1 MKSQAELIE
10 ELKSKQVELTS
21 ALEDKQVQLE
31 AAITDSK
38 VQAAKELSE
47 TKVALEQAQDTAK
60 VSLAQD
66 LGDLTSRVHKG
77 EELQVGLASNLEQF
91 QESIAAKDAE
101 NAKIDILS
109 REEFEQFHQSDL
121 NQITAMG
128 DAILDTKAAFNDSL
142 TSFDSKFKTFEEHLS
157 SFEASYDIKY
167 KTFEVVDYFS
177 SDELHRETI

>member
-1 MKSQAELIE
+1 MVKSQAELIQ

-31 AAITDSK
+31 AAITDTK

-77 EELQVGLASNLEQF
+77 EELQVGLAKLLDTL
-91 QESIAAKDAE
+91 QETIKDDL
-101 NAKIDILS
+101 NTLLVS
-109 REEFEQFHQSDL
+109 HREEFEQFHQSDL

-142 TSFDSKFKTFEEHLS
+142 TSFDSKFKTFEEYLA
-157 SFEASYDIKY
+157 SFEASSDSKY

-177 SDELHRETI
+177 SEDLHRETI